1 MPEQGLSQFWKESVG
16 AFSAHRQ
23 AHVNT
28 SRVVDRVTVWEI
40 FLLIFL
46 QDLNLVFVPVCVNEA
61 QCVRFTIWT
70 HGAVVSLAR
79 SLLEYFS
86 TCLVTSS
93 NPKLCRKKE
102 KGGTPSFD
110 CLSAFSGAV
119 CLLNAQHVVLI
130 WLWSWASGYRWMLPL
145 VFDAFLWACTEGE
158 LGTHSSF
165 LNVLLNTLSQCLTW
179 RWLSLC
185 PTD

>member
-1 MPEQGLSQFWKESVG
+1 MRLNVCVLPSEHILAEGFPNGSVNLSRKQGLRKKGGAKMRLRFWAG
-16 AFSAHRQ
+16 
-23 AHVNT
+23 
-28 SRVVDRVTVWEI
+28 
-40 FLLIFL
+40 
-46 QDLNLVFVPVCVNEA
+46 
-61 QCVRFTIWT
+61 